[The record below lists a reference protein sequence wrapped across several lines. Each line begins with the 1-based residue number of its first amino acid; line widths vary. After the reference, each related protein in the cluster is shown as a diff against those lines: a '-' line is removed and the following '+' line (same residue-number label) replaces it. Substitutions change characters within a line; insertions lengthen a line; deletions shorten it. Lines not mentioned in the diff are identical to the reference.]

1 VHFAVNLL
9 ITIFMKNKFLIYIH
23 TLISFLLILL
33 FFDHLPTY
41 AQEKEPGAEVT
52 IVILMT
58 GNYKEYQEVLYGF
71 EKMLQESD
79 IKPNIIE
86 IVKGLNDEISN
97 KDLID
102 EIKRNNP
109 HLIFIIGSRAS
120 TIIQDI
126 KDIPIVFST
135 FRKPDINYSEDQGT
149 INNNATGV
157 TFSIPVIKQFSI
169 YKKIIPKL
177 NNLLVIYS
185 SDENEHLIEEA
196 QIAASDL
203 GFELISP
210 KVSSEKAALRSV
222 NNLISFIDAIWLI
235 VDHEINSKDAIRRIS
250 LEGFKNNIPVM
261 APSTYFAELAAF
273 VVSADYEDI
282 GRQSG
287 DIAVKI
293 LQDGI
298 HPSSI
303 PVESP
308 QKLNICINKNTMDA
322 IGLAIPDS
330 IGIHN
335 IIIK

>member
-1 VHFAVNLL
+1 
-9 ITIFMKNKFLIYIH
+9 MKNKFLLYIH

-33 FFDHLPTY
+33 FFDRLPTY

-79 IKPNIIE
+79 IKSDIIE
-86 IVKGLNDEISN
+86 IVKGLNDNISN

-120 TIIQDI
+120 TIIYDI

-135 FRKPDINYSEDQGT
+135 FRKPDINYSENQGT

-157 TFSIPVIKQFSI
+157 TFSIPVIEQFSI

-203 GFELISP
+203 GFELISS
-210 KVSSEKAALRSV
+210 KVSSERAALRSV

-250 LEGFKNNIPVM
+250 LEGFRNNIPVM

-287 DIAVKI
+287 DMVVKI

-298 HPSSI
+298 HPSLI

-308 QKLNICINKNTMDA
+308 QKLTIFINKNTMDA